1 MPVTFRASGRSGV
14 LFQRKM
20 EPLANMGTR
29 RETTIERLYRE
40 VNGHKMPPSIKRIL
54 LPKRSRTRKVSR
66 VANEKYQDEEILRAI
81 LEELRWIRSV
91 SE

>member
-1 MPVTFRASGRSGV
+1 
-14 LFQRKM
+14 M